1 MTTVTYLPA
10 YASPM
15 TLIKM
20 SLEDASLKAQITRD
34 SNEIQTTQTVN
45 PAETFSAKIPDD
57 LFLQFP
63 ELEALGQIWAA
74 QQWEAQCNLGF
85 SVVKTVILS
94 GASYVTKRWPYLHRA
109 LVIGGIYYAASSFF
123 YLWRTYNFG
132 RALRVVE
139 KIEMTRRSS
148 IEAFR
153 QNTLHD
159 FSTIFPTDNHP
170 LMHDQK
176 PLGVKCVGR
185 SSELSYGWQYLFTPT
200 DFIHLIKQWVTDNNV
215 TATNL
220 EALSSQYIEG
230 ALGFSHF
237 RYLELRQYGS
247 RSFDHIKNIFR
258 PHVKNFPT
266 LKERFDKF
274 DQVCSSNSNELQ
286 PFLKGALDLLFKQL
300 LTFNINPVG
309 TIGSELNKRAII
321 SQISNFEESL
331 FIQYLFHDNPNR
343 CLYDFLKLPDDQL
356 DPVTKN
362 KLQIIFNDWEEQ
374 SFKSWT
380 EKK

>member
-20 SLEDASLKAQITRD
+20 SLEDASLQAHVLQD
-34 SNEIQTTQTVN
+34 SEERQTTKTVTTEN
-45 PAETFSAKIPDD
+45 FSPAIPDK
-57 LFLQFP
+57 LSLVFP
-63 ELEALGQIWAA
+63 KLEELRAIWEDRRSDA
-74 QQWEAQCNLGF
+74 QSNLWSYGA
-85 SVVKTVILS
+85 VTVILS
-94 GASYVTKRWPYLHRA
+94 SAYFVTRRWPYLNRA
-109 LVIGGIYYAASSFF
+109 LAISSIFTAARALFS
-123 YLWRTYNFG
+123 LWRTYNFG
-132 RALRVVE
+132 RALQAVE
-139 KIEMTRRSS
+139 EIEATRHAS
-148 IEAFR
+148 IETFR
-153 QNTLHD
+153 QKTLHD

-176 PLGVKCVGR
+176 PLIVKWGTE
-185 SSELSYGWQYLFTPT
+185 SPLNYGWLRLFTPS
-200 DFIHLIKQWVTDNNV
+200 DFIHLIKQWIADNNV
-215 TATNL
+215 KATNL
-220 EALSSQYIEG
+220 EALSSRNIEE
-230 ALGFSHF
+230 ALAFSHF

-247 RSFDHIKNIFR
+247 RSFDHIKNMFC